1 MDVISLLRSMT
12 GFGQARC
19 SLLGQQVQIDIRSVN
34 HRYGE
39 IAVRLPRAWTQYED
53 LLKKA
58 IMQSVQ
64 RGKVDVTVEVAPGSG
79 TGKAARLDWA
89 LLDGYRD
96 AVRQIADR
104 YGLPAV
110 VSVQEL
116 LAVPGA
122 VAFVEPEQENEPLIG
137 EGLRQC
143 AEQAAARLM
152 EMRETE
158 GRQLQADIGSRIANV
173 EAVFAEMTVQ
183 APHVVAEYRSKLMQ
197 RLADLS
203 SVRESVDDM
212 RLATEIALFADK
224 CNIDEELARLRSHLL
239 QLNAML
245 EQDEP
250 VGRKMDFML
259 QEMNREAN
267 TIGSKANQAR
277 LAALAIDMKA
287 ELEKLRE
294 QVQNIE

>member
-1 MDVISLLRSMT
+1 MT

-39 IAVRLPRAWTQYED
+39 IAIRLPRAWTQYED
-53 LLKKA
+53 LLKKT

-64 RGKVDVTVEVAPGSG
+64 RGKVDVTVEVAIGSG
-79 TGKAARLDWA
+79 ARKAAKLDWA
-89 LLDGYRD
+89 LLDGYLD
-96 AVRQIADR
+96 ASRQIAER
-104 YGLPAV
+104 YGLSAEV
-110 VSVQEL
+110 RVQEL

-122 VAFVEPEQENEPLIG
+122 VAFVEPEEANEPLIG

-143 AEQAAARLM
+143 AGEAAARLV

-158 GRQLQADIGSRIANV
+158 GKQLQGDIGSRIANV
-173 EAVFAEMTVQ
+173 QQLVAEMTAH
-183 APHVVAEYRSKLMQ
+183 APLVAAEYRSKLMQ
-197 RLADLS
+197 RLADLP
-203 SVRESVDDM
+203 SVRETVDDM
-212 RLATEIALFADK
+212 RLAAEIALFADK
-224 CNIDEELARLRSHLL
+224 CNIDEELARLGSHLL
-239 QLNAML
+239 QLTGML

-250 VGRKMDFML
+250 VGRKMDFVL

-277 LAALAIDMKA
+277 LAALVIDVKA

-294 QVQNIE
+294 QAQNIE

>member
-19 SLLGQQVQIDIRSVN
+19 SLFGQQVQIDIRSVN

-39 IAVRLPRAWTQYED
+39 IAVRLPRAWTHYED
-53 LLKKA
+53 LLKKT
-58 IMQSVQ
+58 INQSVR
-64 RGKVDVTVEVAPGSG
+64 RGKVDVTIEVTAGSEAS
-79 TGKAARLDWA
+79 KAARLDWA

-104 YGLPAV
+104 YGLPAE

-116 LAVPGA
+116 LSVPGA
-122 VAFVEPEQENEPLIG
+122 VAFVEKAEANEPFVG
-137 EGLRQC
+137 EGLKQC
-143 AEQAAARLM
+143 AEQAAARLV
-152 EMRETE
+152 EMREAE
-158 GRQLQADIGSRIANV
+158 GRQLQADIGLRIANV
-173 EAVFAEMTVQ
+173 EELVSEMMVQ
-183 APHVVAEYRSKLMQ
+183 APHVAAEYRSKLMQ
-197 RLADLS
+197 RLADLP
-203 SVRESVDDM
+203 SVREAVDET
-212 RLATEIALFADK
+212 RLAAEVALFADK

-239 QLNAML
+239 QLNGML

-250 VGRKMDFML
+250 VGRKMDFVL

-267 TIGSKANQAR
+267 TIGSKSNQAR
-277 LAALAIDMKA
+277 LASLVIDMKA

-294 QVQNIE
+294 QAQNIE